1 MSWQAKTL
9 KIMPKVIEE
18 NPKSRFIFLTL
29 TVRNCELNELR
40 DTLKW
45 MHNSWMKLLKRK
57 EFAPVQGWVRSV
69 EVTRGADDTAHPH
82 YHVLVMVKPSY
93 FAGSQY
99 VSQKRWSEVWQDCL
113 GVGYTPVVD
122 VRSVRPGKREKE
134 GKEAVL
140 MSAAICEV
148 LKYSVKS
155 ADSLGDDSKRRLS
168 NQEWLSRLTSQLFK
182 TRAVA
187 TGGILKRHL
196 KELEQEPEDLIHLDD
211 QDVNQ
216 VDDEAPRI
224 AFAWHKDKKRYQM
237 VDEAS

>member
-29 TVRNCELNELR
+29 TVKNCELNELR

-69 EVTRGADDTAHPH
+69 EVTRGNDDTAHPH
-82 YHVLVMVKPSY
+82 YHVLVMVNEGY
-93 FAGSQY
+93 FKRGY

-122 VRSVRPGKREKE
+122 VRSVRSGRREKE
-134 GKEAVL
+134 GEDAVL

-148 LKYSVKS
+148 LKYSVKP
-155 ADSLGDDSKRRLS
+155 ADCSVDDSKRRLS
-168 NQEWLSRLTSQLFK
+168 NQEWLSGLTSQLFK
-182 TRAVA
+182 TRAIA

-196 KELEQEPEDLIHLDD
+196 KELEQEPDDLIHIDD

-224 AFAWHKDKKRYQM
+224 AFAWQKDKKRYQM
-237 VDEAS
+237 VDQAG